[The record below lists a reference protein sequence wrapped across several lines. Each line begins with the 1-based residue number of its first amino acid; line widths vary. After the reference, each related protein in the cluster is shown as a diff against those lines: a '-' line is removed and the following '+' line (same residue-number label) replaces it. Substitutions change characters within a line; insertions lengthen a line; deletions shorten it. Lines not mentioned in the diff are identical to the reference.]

1 MAFLGLMHAFATL
14 AFKQNIQ
21 PKIVS
26 EALGHSKI
34 GITLNLYS
42 HVIPDMQDELANAV
56 ADVLTG

>member
-1 MAFLGLMHAFATL
+1 MHAFATL

-42 HVIPDMQDELANAV
+42 HVIPDIQDELANAV
-56 ADVLTG
+56 ADVLNG

>member
-1 MAFLGLMHAFATL
+1 MHAFATL

-21 PKIVS
+21 PEIVS

-42 HVIPDMQDELANAV
+42 HVIPDIQDESANAV